1 MSTVP
6 ARRAESIA
14 KERSPANA
22 PRRRAAIVTAGSRS
36 SRSGALDRERPDLR
50 SEDLRLAHERDR
62 RARID
67 LRAEEERGRV
77 VPEDR
82 LVVDATRGGAAAAPV
97 VRHGQRELEAGRHR
111 SDVRDPGLEGPDAG
125 EDEAADK

>member
-36 SRSGALDRERPDLR
+36 SRRGAFDRERPDLR

-62 RARID
+62 RAGID
-67 LRAEEERGRV
+67 LGAEEERGGV
-77 VPEDR
+77 VAEDR
-82 LVVDATRGGAAAAPV
+82 LIVDAAGRGAAAAAV
-97 VRHGQRELEAGRHR
+97 VRHGQRELEADRHR
-111 SDVRDPGLEGPDAG
+111 R
-125 EDEAADK
+125 